1 MLRLI
6 IDVLVTSG
14 LLYALATALPGVRL
28 KSFGTAL
35 IVVLV
40 YGLLNYFLF
49 WLIALIAFIPMLL
62 SFGLFGLVINAFLL
76 WLTDKLIDD
85 FEIDSI
91 RMTLVMAVLLT
102 VGKVVLRAI
111 LLRSTVRQEN
121 LEGALASYPLPLV
134 RVRVDGLHGECV
146 LATTPPDVCDRF
158 FEFSFHI
165 VLESDPILL

>member
-62 SFGLFGLVINAFLL
+62 SFGLFGAGHQRVPAVADRQ
-76 WLTDKLIDD
+76 TDRRLRDR
-85 FEIDSI
+85 FDSHDLGHGGVADG
-91 RMTLVMAVLLT
+91 RK
-102 VGKVVLRAI
+102 GRAAGDP
-111 LLRSTVRQEN
+111 LRSTVRQEI
-121 LEGALASYPLPLV
+121 LK
-134 RVRVDGLHGECV
+134 V
-146 LATTPPDVCDRF
+146 LWLLTPCP
-158 FEFSFHI
+158 S
-165 VLESDPILL
+165 

>member
-40 YGLLNYFLF
+40 YGLLTYFLF

-102 VGKVVLRAI
+102 VGKVVLQAI
-111 LLRSTVRQEN
+111 L
-121 LEGALASYPLPLV
+121 
-134 RVRVDGLHGECV
+134 
-146 LATTPPDVCDRF
+146 
-158 FEFSFHI
+158 
-165 VLESDPILL
+165 

>member
-85 FEIDSI
+85 FEIDSV
-91 RMTLVMAVLLT
+91 RMTLIMAVLLT

-111 LLRSTVRQEN
+111 L
-121 LEGALASYPLPLV
+121 
-134 RVRVDGLHGECV
+134 
-146 LATTPPDVCDRF
+146 
-158 FEFSFHI
+158 
-165 VLESDPILL
+165 

>member
-76 WLTDKLIDD
+76 WMTDKLIDD
-85 FEIDSI
+85 FEIDSV
-91 RMTLVMAVLLT
+91 RMTLLMAVLLT

-111 LLRSTVRQEN
+111 L
-121 LEGALASYPLPLV
+121 
-134 RVRVDGLHGECV
+134 
-146 LATTPPDVCDRF
+146 
-158 FEFSFHI
+158 
-165 VLESDPILL
+165 